1 MDTSKHELAR
11 QLFTYADTDFGTDN
25 QVIYISCLIVHPF
38 GPFKKDEHV
47 AWIELDYVQSSIVCE
62 NEAEERIYEGRL
74 VLGVE

>member
-1 MDTSKHELAR
+1 MNDSLES
-11 QLFTYADTDFGTDN
+11 QLFDWQACDKIGSAAWLFKDCT
-25 QVIYISCLIVHPF
+25 IVQPF

-47 AWIELDYVQSSIVCE
+47 AWIELDYDQSRIVCE

>member
-1 MDTSKHELAR
+1 MNDNIEL
-11 QLFTYADTDFGTDN
+11 QLFSYKVKYSAYGQSLFKDCTLV
-25 QVIYISCLIVHPF
+25 QPF

-47 AWIELDYVQSSIVCE
+47 AWIVLDYDQSRIVCE

>member
-1 MDTSKHELAR
+1 MDVSLVS
-11 QLFTYADTDFGTDN
+11 QLFEWGDIIWTGGDAYLFKDCT
-25 QVIYISCLIVHPF
+25 IVQPF

-47 AWIELDYVQSSIVCE
+47 AWIELDYDQSRIVCE

>member
-1 MDTSKHELAR
+1 MNDSVES
-11 QLFTYADTDFGTDN
+11 QLFYWEDHLPLTHSYLYKDCTVV
-25 QVIYISCLIVHPF
+25 QPF

-47 AWIELDYVQSSIVCE
+47 AWIELDYDQSRIVCE